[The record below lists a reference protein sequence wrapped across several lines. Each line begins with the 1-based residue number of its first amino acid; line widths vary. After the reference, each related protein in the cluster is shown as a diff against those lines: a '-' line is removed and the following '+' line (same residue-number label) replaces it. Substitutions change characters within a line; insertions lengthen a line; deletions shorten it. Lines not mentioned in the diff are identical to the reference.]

1 MNNVEILPKGS
12 IGKKFI
18 PPEYLPAGKDEYY
31 IRDRQ
36 SGLPHNH
43 WRHLHP
49 DEIKALVQNNNRAGN
64 WDTVFVS
71 NDFNPDLIRDSVF
84 FGLVRIGAL
93 HDVILEH
100 HDLQVPAGITNSRI
114 ISCDVGD
121 DTAIH
126 DVRCLSHYSI
136 GNRCLIAVIDEIQT
150 TGRAKFGN
158 GILKDGEK
166 ETSRVWME
174 IMNESGG
181 RKVIPFEGMIPAD
194 AYLWAKYRDDGALQN
209 KLLEIT
215 QKKFDSHH
223 GYYGTV
229 GDQCVIKNSGTLK
242 DVKVGDCCI
251 INGAGNIKNVTIN
264 SSADEP
270 TRIGND
276 VEMVNGIIGRGC
288 HVFSGSK
295 AERFVIGD
303 NSTLGNRALLI
314 DSFLAENST
323 VSSCEIRNTLTF
335 PAHEQ
340 HHSNSFL
347 IASIL
352 MGQSNL
358 AAGSVIGSNH
368 NSRSKDN
375 EVQAGRGFWP
385 GLCTSVKHSSRFASF
400 TLLAKADY
408 PGELDIPLP
417 FSLINNNVSKN
428 QLEIMPAYWWLHNMY
443 ALSRNSS
450 KFKNRDKRKNK
461 NQHIEFDPLAPDT
474 AEEILGARR
483 LLEILTAR
491 ADLRKRGKKIDPK
504 KEKELARIGRDL
516 LRKNKS
522 RVQKLEILAEGMEKS
537 KRKTVIMNATAA
549 YDAYGDMLYYYA
561 VKNCLEYLQK
571 NIVNVFTTHDKA
583 FQGKQEREWT
593 NLGGQLVPTPE
604 INRLRSD
611 IGSNKLNSWDDVHQR
626 YDMLWEAYPCAKQ
639 HHAFAVLCH
648 LLGTTTPTKKQW
660 LDALDKAVK
669 IQGHV
674 RDQVYASRKKDDD
687 NPFRQ
692 ATYRNAAEMKATV
705 GTADEEPFITQVQ
718 KETEAFKKTAE
729 DIKKRG
735 TL

>member
-36 SGLPHNH
+36 CGLPQNH

-71 NDFNPDLIRDSVF
+71 NDFNPDLIRGAEF

-93 HDVILEH
+93 RDVILEH
-100 HDLQVPAGITNSRI
+100 LDLQMPAGITNSRI
-114 ISCDVGD
+114 ISCDIGD

-126 DVRCLSHYSI
+126 GVRCLSHYII
-136 GNRCLIAVIDEIQT
+136 GNRCLLAAIDEMIT
-150 TGRAKFGN
+150 TGRSKFGN
-158 GILKDGEK
+158 GILKNGEK

-181 RKVIPFEGMIPAD
+181 RKIIPFEGMIPAD

-215 QKKFDSHH
+215 QKKFDSHQ

-251 INGAGNIKNVTIN
+251 INGAGNIKNITIN

-276 VEMVNGIIGRGC
+276 VEMVNGIIGREC
-288 HVFSGSK
+288 RVLSGAR

-303 NSTLGNRALLI
+303 NSALGNNALLI

-323 VSSCEIRNTLTF
+323 ISSCEIRNTLTF

-385 GLCTSVKHSSRFASF
+385 GLCTSIKHSSRFASF

-443 ALSRNSS
+443 ALARNSS
-450 KFKNRDKRKNK
+450 KFKDRDKRKNK

-483 LLEILTAR
+483 LLEIWTAKASLR
-491 ADLRKRGKKIDPK
+491 NKKGRKPDALKEDDLI
-504 KEKELARIGRDL
+504 RIGRKL
-516 LRKNKS
+516 LTGNKKA
-522 RVQKLEILAEGMEKS
+522 VQSLEIIGESMEKS
-537 KRKTVIMNATAA
+537 NRPTIIINAADS
-549 YDAYGDMLYYYA
+549 YEAYGDMLHYYA

-571 NIVNVFTTHDKA
+571 NFKENSYTLCKA
-583 FQGKQEREWT
+583 LHGKQERDWT

-604 INRLRSD
+604 VNRLRSD
-611 IGSNKLNSWDDVHQR
+611 IGSEKLNSWDDVHQR
-626 YDMLWEAYPCAKQ
+626 YDLLWEAYPCAKQ
-639 HHAFAVLCH
+639 HHAFVVLCN

-669 IQGHV
+669 IQEHV
-674 RDQVYASRKKDDD
+674 HGQVYASRKKDDD

-705 GTADEEPFITQVQ
+705 GTADEDPFIKQVQ
-718 KETEAFKKTAE
+718 KETETFKKVVE
-729 DIKKRG
+729 EIKKRG
-735 TL
+735 